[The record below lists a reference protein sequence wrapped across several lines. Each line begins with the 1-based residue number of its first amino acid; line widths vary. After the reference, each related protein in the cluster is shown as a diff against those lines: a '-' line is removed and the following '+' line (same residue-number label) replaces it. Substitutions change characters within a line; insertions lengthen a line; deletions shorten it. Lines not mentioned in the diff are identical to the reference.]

1 MPTLLE
7 GEALA
12 VWLELTEEEQSSY
25 SNARTKIKQAMM
37 PMEFISLS
45 EFQCR
50 KLRPGEALSVFIHD
64 MKKQLEQA
72 MPNFDMAARNQL
84 LLHQF
89 LSGMPDSISRQLR
102 ASGDMKS
109 LEDTVARA
117 RLLMAIDLT
126 DKTVERTATV
136 ADEFEVLREQITTL
150 TEQVAA
156 LSAPSQRER
165 QPIHCFVCRR
175 TGHVQKDCPIRCPA
189 SVGGQ
194 RELRR
199 CYKCKRIGHIA
210 RQCWQGNDQGASAQ
224 GSGRPSNQ

>member
-50 KLRPGEALSVFIHD
+50 KLRPGEALSVFRHD

-89 LSGMPDSISRQLR
+89 LSGMPDSISR
-102 ASGDMKS
+102 
-109 LEDTVARA
+109 
-117 RLLMAIDLT
+117 
-126 DKTVERTATV
+126 
-136 ADEFEVLREQITTL
+136 
-150 TEQVAA
+150 
-156 LSAPSQRER
+156 
-165 QPIHCFVCRR
+165 
-175 TGHVQKDCPIRCPA
+175 
-189 SVGGQ
+189 
-194 RELRR
+194 
-199 CYKCKRIGHIA
+199 
-210 RQCWQGNDQGASAQ
+210 
-224 GSGRPSNQ
+224 